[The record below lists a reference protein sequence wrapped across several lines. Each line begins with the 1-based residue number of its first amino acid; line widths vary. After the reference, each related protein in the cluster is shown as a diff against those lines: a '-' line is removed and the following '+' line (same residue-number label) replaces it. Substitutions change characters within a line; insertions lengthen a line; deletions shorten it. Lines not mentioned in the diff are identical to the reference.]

1 MIEIPFQSAAALQA
15 LPRAN
20 VGQFVGACAVAPAR
34 SARSGHNGAVSN
46 AQVRFLPLPTS
57 FPAAAPRPNPSIE
70 RTVTSGLRPLVTAA
84 HVKR

>member
-20 VGQFVGACAVAPAR
+20 VGQFVGAGAVAPAR
-34 SARSGHNGAVSN
+34 SARSGHNDAVSN
-46 AQVRFLPLPTS
+46 VQVRLLPLPAS